1 LGGWSPQQHAEV
13 VEMIARLASDL
24 MSHALA
30 DPAMVATPTDNS

>member
-1 LGGWSPQQHAEV
+1 
-13 VEMIARLASDL
+13 MIARLASDL